1 MSVREAPGMPAGGQQ
16 RERER
21 ERGRT
26 SRTSKYAPLGV
37 YLRGR
42 SDSRI
47 TLSAATITVILG
59 APLPSSARTPDWWH
73 NRLHGGSHARS
84 WLDAGWRVVDVA
96 RGSGAVTFVRAA

>member
-1 MSVREAPGMPAGGQQ
+1 MAAGGVQPD
-16 RERER
+16 R

-26 SRTSKYAPLGV
+26 SKYAPIGV

-42 SDSRI
+42 SDARV

-59 APLPSSARTPDWWH
+59 AALPPSARTPDWWH
-73 NRLHGGSHARS
+73 NRPHAGSHARS
-84 WLDAGWRVVDVA
+84 WLDAGWRVADVA